1 METKE
6 LEFESRAL
14 LNESQYKEITKYF
27 LDNFPNNFKKFDIYN
42 DYFETDN
49 KDLFKNKLMLRV
61 RRLESQYDF
70 TLKVP
75 LKDSSGDTEHHQY
88 LDETAYKKLLGD
100 NIFPDGEIKN
110 IISGFNI
117 TISQI
122 KYKKSLHCNR
132 LEFYIDEFII
142 VLDKNEYGNIID
154 FNIEIESTSLEKSV
168 NKNLELSKM
177 FSYEFKDKYRTKF
190 IRVLES
196 MD

>member
-27 LDNFPNNFKKFDIYN
+27 LDNFPNNHKKFDIYN

-49 KDLFKNKLMLRV
+49 KDLFRNKLMLRV

-88 LDETAYKKLLGD
+88 LDETTYKKLL
-100 NIFPDGEIKN
+100 NNNVFPDGEIKN
-110 IISGFNI
+110 IISSFNI
-117 TISQI
+117 SISQI
-122 KYKKSLHCNR
+122 KYKKSLHCDR
-132 LEFYIDEFII
+132 LEFYIDDFII
-142 VLDKNEYGNIID
+142 VLDKNNYGDIMD
-154 FNIEIESTSLEKSV
+154 FNIEIESTSLGKSV

-177 FSYEFKDKYRTKF
+177 FSYEFKDKYKTKF

>member
-61 RRLESQYDF
+61 RRLESQFDF

-75 LKDSSGDTEHHQY
+75 LK
-88 LDETAYKKLLGD
+88 
-100 NIFPDGEIKN
+100 NF
-110 IISGFNI
+110 F
-117 TISQI
+117 
-122 KYKKSLHCNR
+122 
-132 LEFYIDEFII
+132 
-142 VLDKNEYGNIID
+142 
-154 FNIEIESTSLEKSV
+154 
-168 NKNLELSKM
+168 
-177 FSYEFKDKYRTKF
+177 
-190 IRVLES
+190 
-196 MD
+196 